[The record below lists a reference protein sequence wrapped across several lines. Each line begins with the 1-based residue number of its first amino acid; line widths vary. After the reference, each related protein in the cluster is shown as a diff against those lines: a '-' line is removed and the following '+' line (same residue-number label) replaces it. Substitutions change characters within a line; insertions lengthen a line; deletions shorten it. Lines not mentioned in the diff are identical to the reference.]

1 MILLYENV
9 KNRPSGILS
18 LTGLTKPEFESL
30 LPLFEKAEEEY
41 VGETYINGKERERA
55 PGGGRRP
62 KLRTAGDR
70 LFFILFYLKT
80 CPLQQVAAVLFGM
93 SLSQTDTWIHRLSEV
108 LKKAPGRGS
117 YLPERDPAAS
127 EEALKKC
134 PGLSFVIDGTER
146 KIQRPKDPEKQIIF
160 YSGRKKNHAV
170 KNIVISDACSKKI
183 IYLSGTYEGKKHDKK
198 ICDEENPAFPEG
210 STVFKDTGFQG
221 YEPENAACHQPEKK
235 PRGKELPAEDK
246 IFNKMIS
253 GVRVIAEHV
262 ISGVK
267 RLRIVR
273 DVLRNTK
280 EGFADPVMEI
290 ACGLHNLR
298 VTFRVPKYPKKG
310 PEPIWH

>member
-1 MILLYENV
+1 MILLYENI
-9 KNRPSGILS
+9 KNRPSEILS
-18 LTGLTKPEFESL
+18 LTGLTKAEFDSL
-30 LPLFEKAEEEY
+30 LPLFEKAEEDCLRER
-41 VGETYINGKERERA
+41 YIKGKERA

-80 CPLQQVAAVLFGM
+80 YPLQQVAAVLFGM
-93 SLSQTDTWIHRLSEV
+93 SLSQTNTWIHRLSEV
-108 LKKAPGRGS
+108 LKKALGGGS
-117 YLPERDPAAS
+117 YLPGRDPAAS
-127 EEALKKC
+127 EEALRKC

-146 KIQRPKDPEKQIIF
+146 RIQRPGDPEKQIIF
-160 YSGRKKNHAV
+160 YSGRKKTHAV
-170 KNIVISDACSKKI
+170 KNIVIADAVSRKV
-183 IYLSGTYEGKKHDKK
+183 IYLSRTYEGKKHDRK
-198 ICDEENPAFPEG
+198 ICGGENPAFPDG

-221 YEPENAACHQPEKK
+221 YEPGNTVCHQPEKK

-246 IFNKMIS
+246 IFNRMIS

-267 RLRIVR
+267 RLRIVK

-280 EGFADPVMEI
+280 EGFADLVMEI

-298 VTFRVPKYPKKG
+298 VTFRTPKHPKKG
-310 PEPIWH
+310 PEPVWH